1 MSSDTA
7 QRDGPGSGPTRS
19 EESGAGEVSDPAVP
33 FGLPGWMA
41 LFVVLGSPLVFL
53 VWRFVNEL
61 LAGEFRAGSATLAAG
76 GLVGLIGLLAVVA
89 RKIRRWEESP

>member
-7 QRDGPGSGPTRS
+7 QRGGPGSDPTRG
-19 EESGAGEVSDPAVP
+19 EESGAGGVSDPTVP
-33 FGLPGWMA
+33 FGLLGWMA
-41 LFVVLGSPLVFL
+41 LFVVLGSPLVYF

-61 LAGEFRAGSATLAAG
+61 LAGEFRAGTAALAAG